1 MKKSLRILKTKNKY
15 TLKIITVSLGVFFCF
30 YCIFYNGLSYDQ
42 IFHIENGE
50 RRLKYLFTLGKYD
63 YYDIL
68 HLRYYPGLYDTI
80 SALLASAFPRN
91 FYYEGYY
98 IINFLTGLLGIFGL
112 KKVIKSFFGTTVSKI
127 FFIIS
132 MFSPIYFGHLAI
144 NPKDTII
151 ATANFWILYYVIK
164 YLKSENVTLRKD
176 ISIKM
181 GLFVGLGAGVRILF
195 LGTLIPI
202 IFFLFVE
209 IFFIKKISKKINFQS
224 FLFHI
229 FLIIFIAYTLLILC
243 WPNTHNNIIWDPFII
258 FFQSLNDSSQ
268 GVQLSYFIGK
278 FYHTS
283 NTPWNYI
290 PLNLFYK
297 IPVFYLIVFLLGIIH
312 LREINRCVFKNSNFF
327 YYSNISLFFLCMPV
341 VIAIFLNLKIHD
353 GLRYFV
359 YLIPLFNIIPSIFLY
374 YLYKEFNSLKNKII
388 SIFLLPFLIVFIVK
402 FVLISPYHYSYL
414 NLFNDIFLKKNFF
427 ENDYWGTSSKELIK
441 RFSEKVDNNKSLNI
455 ATCGINHINVK
466 YYLKKNGIKNYNF
479 VGLDDKFDYAILIN
493 RAIFNNKAT
502 QKQTC
507 YSKFLDKKVF
517 ISVKKSFID
526 LSKIV
531 EY

>member
-1 MKKSLRILKTKNKY
+1 MKTNNRYI
-15 TLKIITVSLGVFFCF
+15 LKIITIIFGVFFCL
-30 YCIFYNGLSYDQ
+30 YCIFYIGLSYDQ

-50 RRLKYLFTLGKYD
+50 RRLKYLFSLGKYD

-91 FYYEGYY
+91 FYYESYY
-98 IINFLTGLLGIFGL
+98 LTNFLTGLLGIFGL
-112 KKVIKSFFGTTVSKI
+112 KKVIKFFFGTTVSKI

-132 MFSPIYFGHLAI
+132 IFSPLYFGHLAI

-151 ATANFWILYYVIK
+151 ATANFWVLYYVIR
-164 YLKSENVTLRKD
+164 YLKSETANLRKD
-176 ISIKM
+176 IAIKI
-181 GLFVGLGAGVRILF
+181 GIFVGLGSGVRVLF

-202 IFFLFVE
+202 IFFLFLE
-209 IFFIKKISKKINFQS
+209 IFFIKKISKKINLKL

-229 FLIIFIAYTLLILC
+229 SLIIIISYSLLILC
-243 WPNTHNNIIWDPFII
+243 WPNTHNNIILEPFIV
-258 FFQSLNDSSQ
+258 FFQSLNDTSQ
-268 GVQLSYFIGK
+268 GTQLSYFVGK
-278 FYHTS
+278 FYETL

-290 PLNLFYK
+290 LLNLFYK
-297 IPVFYLIVFLLGIIH
+297 IPVFYLIIFLLGIIH
-312 LREINRCVFKNSNFF
+312 LKEINKCVYQNSNFF
-327 YYSNISLFFLCMPV
+327 YYSYISLFLLCMPV
-341 VIAIFLNLKIHD
+341 AIAIFLNLKIHD
-353 GLRYFV
+353 GLRYFI
-359 YLIPLFNIIPSIFLY
+359 YIIPLFNIIPSIFLY
-374 YLYKEFNSLKNKII
+374 YLYKEFGSLKNKIL
-388 SIFLLPFLIVFIVK
+388 SIILLPFLLVFMVK

-414 NLFNDIFLKKNFF
+414 NLFNDIFLEKNFF

-441 RFSEKVDNNKSLNI
+441 RFSKKVDKNKSLKI

-493 RAIFNNKAT
+493 RAIANDKAI

-517 ISVKKSFID
+517 IIVRKSFID

>member
-1 MKKSLRILKTKNKY
+1 MKTNNKY
-15 TLKIITVSLGVFFCF
+15 ILKIIAITLGVFFCL
-30 YCIFYNGLSYDQ
+30 YCIFYIGLSYDQ

-50 RRLKYLFTLGKYD
+50 RRLKYLFSLGRYD

-91 FYYEGYY
+91 FYYESYY
-98 IINFLTGLLGIFGL
+98 IINFLTGIFGIFGL
-112 KKVIKSFFGTTVSKI
+112 KKVIKFFFGTTVSKI
-127 FFIIS
+127 FFVIS
-132 MFSPIYFGHLAI
+132 IFSPLYFGHLAI

-151 ATANFWILYYVIK
+151 ATANFWVLYYVIK
-164 YLKSENVTLRKD
+164 YLKSESKSHRND
-176 ISIKM
+176 IAIKI
-181 GLFVGLGAGVRILF
+181 GLFVGLGAGIRVLF

-202 IFFLFVE
+202 IFFLFLE
-209 IFFIKKISKKINFQS
+209 IFFIKRISKKINYH
-224 FLFHI
+224 LFFFHVFVI
-229 FLIIFIAYTLLILC
+229 ILISYLLLIIC
-243 WPNTHNNIIWDPFII
+243 WPNTHGNILFDPITI
-258 FFQSLNDSSQ
+258 FLQSLNDTSQ
-268 GVQLSYFIGK
+268 GVQLSYFAGK
-278 FYHTS
+278 FYETL

-290 PLNLFYK
+290 LLNLFYK
-297 IPVFYLIVFLLGIIH
+297 IPVFYLIIFLLGITY
-312 LREINRCVFKNSNFF
+312 LKEINRCLYKNSNFF
-327 YYSNISLFFLCMPV
+327 YYSYISLFLLCIPV
-341 VIAIFLNLKIHD
+341 AIAIFLDLKIHD
-353 GLRYFV
+353 GLRYFI
-359 YLIPLFNIIPSIFLY
+359 YLIPLFNIVPSIFLY
-374 YLYKEFNSLKNKII
+374 YLYKEFDSLKNKIL
-388 SIFLLPFLIVFIVK
+388 SIILLPFLIIFMIK
-402 FVLISPYHYSYL
+402 FVLISPYQYSYL
-414 NLFNDIFLKKNFF
+414 NLFNDFFLEKNSF

-441 RFSEKVDNNKSLNI
+441 KFSKKVKNDKSLNI

-493 RAIFNNKAT
+493 RAIFNDKAI

>member
-1 MKKSLRILKTKNKY
+1 MKTNNRYIF
-15 TLKIITVSLGVFFCF
+15 KIITITLGVFFSL
-30 YCIFYNGLSYDQ
+30 YCIFYSGLSYDQ

-50 RRLKYLFTLGKYD
+50 RRLKYLFSLGNYN

-98 IINFLTGLLGIFGL
+98 LINFLTGLLGIFGL
-112 KKVIKSFFGTTVSKI
+112 KKVIKFFFGATVSKI
-127 FFIIS
+127 FFVIS
-132 MFSPIYFGHLAI
+132 IFSPLYFGHLAI

-151 ATANFWILYYVIK
+151 ATANFWVLYYVIK
-164 YLKSENVTLRKD
+164 YLKSETVIHRKD
-176 ISIKM
+176 IAIKI
-181 GLFVGLGAGVRILF
+181 GLFVGLGAGVRVLF

-209 IFFIKKISKKINFQS
+209 IFLIKKISKKINFKF

-229 FLIIFIAYTLLILC
+229 FLIMIISYSLLIIC
-243 WPNTHNNIIWDPFII
+243 WPNVHNNIILEPFIV
-258 FFQSLNDSSQ
+258 FFQSLSDTSQ
-268 GVQLSYFIGK
+268 GAQLSFFVGK
-278 FYHTS
+278 FYETL

-290 PLNLFYK
+290 PLNLLFK
-297 IPVFYLIVFLLGIIH
+297 MPVFYLIIFLLGLIH
-312 LREINRCVFKNSNFF
+312 LKEINKYVYQNSNFF
-327 YYSNISLFFLCMPV
+327 YYSYISLFLLFMPV
-341 VIAIFLNLKIHD
+341 AIAIFLNLKIHD
-353 GLRYFV
+353 GLRYFI
-359 YLIPLFNIIPSIFLY
+359 YIIPLFNIVPSIFLY
-374 YLYKEFNSLKNKII
+374 YLYKEFGSLKNKIL
-388 SIFLLPFLIVFIVK
+388 SIILLPFLIVFMVK

-414 NLFNDIFLKKNFF
+414 NLFNDIYLEKNFF

-441 RFSEKVDNNKSLNI
+441 RFSKKIDNNRSLKI

-493 RAIFNNKAT
+493 RAIFNDKVT